1 MNSTQDRPPRET
13 EGLWLR
19 RIGAVAWPSFLAAAA
34 ANAAF
39 FSMVDPIELGRIS
52 FPDWALSRQMGYTVG
67 FFMFWAVC
75 AGSSVITAFLL
86 ETPPPKPPRR
96 IDPDTE

>member
-1 MNSTQDRPPRET
+1 VSSEAERPAGRD

-19 RIGAVAWPSFLAAAA
+19 RIGAVAWPSFLVAAA

-39 FSMVDPIELGRIS
+39 FSMVDPIALGRIS
-52 FPDWALSRQMGYTVG
+52 FPDWLISREMGYTVG

-75 AGSSVITAFLL
+75 AGASTVTAFLL
-86 ETPPPKPPRR
+86 ETPPPKVVKRS
-96 IDPDTE
+96 DSE

>member
-1 MNSTQDRPPRET
+1 MNDQASAPE

-39 FSMVDPIELGRIS
+39 FSLIDPIELGHIS
-52 FPDWALSRQMGYTVG
+52 FPDWAVSRELGYTVG

-75 AGSSVITAFLL
+75 AGSSAITAFML
-86 ETPPPKPPRR
+86 ETPAPKPPKRF
-96 IDPDTE
+96 DPE

>member
-1 MNSTQDRPPRET
+1 MTSLQQTPSAEPS

-19 RIGAVAWPSFLAAAA
+19 RIGAVLWPSFLIAAA

-39 FSMVDPIELGRIS
+39 FSMVDPIALGEIS
-52 FPDWALSRQMGYTVG
+52 FPDWAISREIGYTVG

-75 AGSSVITAFLL
+75 ASGCTLTAYLL
-86 ETPPPKPPRR
+86 ESPLPKAVRR
-96 IDPDTE
+96 EGDQ

>member
-1 MNSTQDRPPRET
+1 MNGADRREGT
-13 EGLWLR
+13 DGLWLR

-39 FSMVDPIELGRIS
+39 FSMVDPIALGRIS
-52 FPDWALSRQMGYTVG
+52 FPDWALSREMGYTVG

-75 AGSSVITAFLL
+75 AGSSAITAFLL
-86 ETPPPKPPRR
+86 ESPLPKTPKRF
-96 IDPDTE
+96 DPD